1 MTRHD
6 SVPPLAGSANQQAR
20 RRLRLPAETGGVIA
34 LAALVGLL
42 GWLRPSFLE
51 PASLAS
57 LLAQAALPGLLAI
70 GMVFVLAIREIDL
83 SAGAVFHLAATFAA
97 LLMVAGMDPWL
108 AAMAGVAAGAG
119 LGLINGLLVIALRLP
134 ALLVTLGTWWMIQ
147 GLSLVVGKG
156 QTIAPPGPDG
166 RVLAALSGRVFV
178 IVPVTGIIFVV
189 LAVAM
194 HVVLHRTR
202 FGYRV
207 QAVGSNPQA
216 AAHAG
221 IPTGKVRVM
230 TLVLM
235 GAVAGLA
242 GVIHLGAQG
251 AIAPGDGGTFALLAI
266 AAAIIGG
273 TPLSGGN
280 GSVIGAVIGMLV
292 LQTILSAMTL
302 LGVDPIW
309 AAFTTGALIVL
320 ALVVDRL
327 IRLRR
332 TRRAGGGE
340 ATSLGGA

>member
-1 MTRHD
+1 MTGID
-6 SVPPLAGSANQQAR
+6 TAPTLAGSANHHPR
-20 RRLRLPAETGGVIA
+20 RRLRLPAETGAVIA
-34 LAALVGLL
+34 LAVLVALL

-51 PASLAS
+51 PASLLS
-57 LLAQAALPGLLAI
+57 VLGQAALPGLLAI
-70 GMVFVLAIREIDL
+70 GMVFVLAARQIDI
-83 SAGAVFHLAATFAA
+83 SAGAVFHLAATIAA
-97 LLMVAGMDPWL
+97 LLMIAGTNPWL
-108 AAMAGVAAGAG
+108 AALAGVAAGAG

-156 QTIAPPGPDG
+156 QTITPPGPD
-166 RVLAALSGRVFV
+166 VLAALSGNAFV

-221 IPTGKVRVM
+221 IPTGNVRVL

-235 GAVAGLA
+235 GAMAGLA
-242 GVIHLGAQG
+242 GVIHIGAHG
-251 AIAPGDGGTFALLAI
+251 AVAPGDGGTFALLAI

-273 TPLSGGN
+273 TPLSGGT
-280 GSVIGAVIGMLV
+280 GSVIGAAIGMLV

-302 LGVDPIW
+302 LGVDAIW
-309 AAFTTGALIVL
+309 AAFATGALIVL
-320 ALVVDRL
+320 ALAVDRL
-327 IRLRR
+327 IRLWRERR
-332 TRRAGGGE
+332 TGYGRDDP
-340 ATSLGGA
+340 LG